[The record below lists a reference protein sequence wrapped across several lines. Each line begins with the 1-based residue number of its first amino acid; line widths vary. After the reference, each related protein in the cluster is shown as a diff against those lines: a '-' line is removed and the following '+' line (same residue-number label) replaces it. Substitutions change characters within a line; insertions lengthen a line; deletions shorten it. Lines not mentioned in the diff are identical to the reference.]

1 MADVMA
7 QPDVK
12 DKFQAKRWDIFCA
25 VVDNFG
31 DIGIC
36 WRLSRQLAK
45 EHATLVTLW
54 VDDLLSFK
62 AICPQVQPELKEQTI
77 EEIRVCLWSDDTNW
91 RNAEVPAVVIEAL
104 ACNLPK
110 GYQQRISQHAIAPL
124 WINLEY
130 LSAELWV
137 EGCHQLPSPQA
148 DSALEKYFFFPG
160 FSDATGGLL
169 CEAGLCQ
176 QADEFAANT
185 EAKHAFWQQLGV
197 ANAEQYAQI
206 ISLFAYDHPNIAS
219 IISLWQQQTK
229 PILVLVP
236 KGTLAQQ
243 LTALYPELAS
253 GQWQKGSLTLNILP
267 FMPQQQY
274 DKLLWACDINFV
286 RGEDSVI
293 RAHWAGKPFIWQIYR
308 QQDDVHLDKLNAF
321 MQRYLA
327 DMPKELAE
335 SVRRFWL
342 NWNTDAELAQSW
354 QDFVALLAQIS
365 DFNRHWRTQL
375 LANGD
380 LASNLV
386 HFVEKKFIMRRN
398 FS

>member
-1 MADVMA
+1 M
-7 QPDVK
+7 
-12 DKFQAKRWDIFCA
+12 
-25 VVDNFG
+25 
-31 DIGIC
+31 
-36 WRLSRQLAK
+36 
-45 EHATLVTLW
+45 
-54 VDDLLSFK
+54 
-62 AICPQVQPELKEQTI
+62 
-77 EEIRVCLWSDDTNW
+77 
-91 RNAEVPAVVIEAL
+91 
-104 ACNLPK
+104 
-110 GYQQRISQHAIAPL
+110 
-124 WINLEY
+124 
-130 LSAELWV
+130 
-137 EGCHQLPSPQA
+137 
-148 DSALEKYFFFPG
+148 
-160 FSDATGGLL
+160 
-169 CEAGLCQ
+169 
-176 QADEFAANT
+176 
-185 EAKHAFWQQLGV
+185 
-197 ANAEQYAQI
+197 
-206 ISLFAYDHPNIAS
+206 
-219 IISLWQQQTK
+219 
-229 PILVLVP
+229 VLVP

-243 LTALYPELAS
+243 LTALYPELAT
-253 GQWQKGSLTLNILP
+253 GLWQKGSLTLNILP

-293 RAHWAGKPFIWQIYR
+293 RAHWAAKPFIWQIYR

-327 DMPKELAE
+327 NMPKELAE

-354 QDFVALLAQIS
+354 QDFVALLPQIS